1 MENFGTNT
9 DAVRNLIEQA
19 SKLTGTEAETLAT
32 VWDDAWEAAALDAW
46 RAWDAAWAAARDA
59 AVGAALDDAWASA
72 RIAAGLA
79 AGDAAGGD
87 ARPPAGDAAQAAV
100 VHGLISDE
108 QYQILAGPWESVMG
122 PIFPSDTDTPAQH

>member
-9 DAVRNLIEQA
+9 GAVNGVIERAAQ
-19 SKLTGTEAETLAT
+19 LTGTEVETLAT
-32 VWDDAWEAAALDAW
+32 VWDEAWEAAALDAW

-59 AVGAALDDAWASA
+59 AVGAALDDAWADA
-72 RIAAGLA
+72 RHA

-108 QYQILAGPWESVMG
+108 QYQILAGPWESVIG
-122 PIFPSDTDTPAQH
+122 PVFPSDTDTPTQH